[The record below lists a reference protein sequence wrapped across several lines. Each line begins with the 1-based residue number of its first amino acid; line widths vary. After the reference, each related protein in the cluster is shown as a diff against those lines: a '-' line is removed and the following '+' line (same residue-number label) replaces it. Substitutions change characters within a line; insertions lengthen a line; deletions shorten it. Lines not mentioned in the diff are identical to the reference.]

1 MQFLNKK
8 TQKYL
13 QEKIP
18 WDKSVPYTRQVG
30 TKHLQV
36 FHITDNNF
44 FIWGNIYINT
54 VQHLYVKIWDLL
66 FVQIKF

>member
-30 TKHLQV
+30 TKQLQV
-36 FHITDNNF
+36 FLITDNRN